1 MIDILCGQSGIITQ
15 IINTQKVIKGFIDLG
30 ALEILAIKAWVSTL
44 KINIKNLTDKK
55 ILKQRLQTE
64 ILIIITR
71 EIESNPDGIPGRLSR
86 LNEIYRDGG
95 ESVNSAIRKVEEF
108 IKDPIN
114 NPIDI
119 CNDIDN
125 IVKYGNEVYR
135 IATPSKSP
143 DSSPKRD
150 RFESFDI
157 KKGLSKFNPIP
168 RYDSSNISQLSGIAK
183 DYVSKSR
190 NSRIG
195 PGSANQMA
203 ISRTQTQI

>member
-15 IINTQKVIKGFIDLG
+15 IINSQKVIKGFIDLG

-95 ESVNSAIRKVEEF
+95 ESVNNAIRKVEEF

-125 IVKYGNEVYR
+125 IVRYGNEVYR

-168 RYDSSNISQLSGIAK
+168 RYDSSNISQLSGISK

-203 ISRTQTQI
+203 ISRTQTQT